1 MVTRPTSPSTH
12 RSRSCS
18 SARTVVAIA
27 RAASPTDRIRRP
39 SGGAFVVFKGR
50 TGSTVTVASY
60 AAGSALEPGL
70 VLPGP
75 GVNPDRVALAD
86 EQRHLDDEAR
96 LGRGRLAGAL
106 GCVAG
111 EARLRR
117 LDPEVDGDRELDP
130 DRLGLVARPVERHA
144 VLH

>member
-75 GVNPDRVALAD
+75 GVDADRGALPDG
-86 EQRHLDDEAR
+86 QWHLDE
-96 LGRGRLAGAL
+96 
-106 GCVAG
+106 
-111 EARLRR
+111 E
-117 LDPEVDGDRELDP
+117 
-130 DRLGLVARPVERHA
+130 ARPVGGRVPA
-144 VLH
+144 A